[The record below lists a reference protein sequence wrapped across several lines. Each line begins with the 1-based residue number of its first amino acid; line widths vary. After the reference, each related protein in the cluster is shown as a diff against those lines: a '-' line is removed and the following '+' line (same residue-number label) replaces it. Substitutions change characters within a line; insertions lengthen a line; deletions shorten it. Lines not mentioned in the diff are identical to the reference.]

1 MSDQLNT
8 DGCVNLA
15 IAIIEEAK
23 EAYIHAYVSLRQYD
37 AHVAWCPTA
46 ASAKTEADLLNNLK
60 LAREFFQTRYFQ
72 ILSMEQTNS
81 NDVLKHLNSI
91 AERKFKYGNSGSK
104 GSAPQAVM

>member
-1 MSDQLNT
+1 MS
-8 DGCVNLA
+8 LA

-37 AHVAWCPTA
+37 EHVARCPTA
-46 ASAKTEADLLNNLK
+46 ASAETEANLLNNLK

-72 ILSMEQTNS
+72 ILSLEQANS

-91 AERKFKYGNSGSK
+91 AERKFKYGNHGSK
-104 GSAPQAVM
+104 SRAPQEVV